1 MWEDPIVNEV
11 RQQRLALEAEA
22 GNDWDE
28 IIARAVEFQR
38 QFVTAQPLVLTESAN
53 VASRTPAPDKLAAM
67 REAMNDPLFLADLRE
82 VANGFNGL
90 EVKR

>member
-22 GNDWDE
+22 GNDWEE

-38 QFVTAQPLVLTESAN
+38 QLAMALPPSLPSQQDTHYG
-53 VASRTPAPDKLAAM
+53 VADF
-67 REAMNDPLFLADLRE
+67 EADLRT
-82 VANGFNGL
+82 L
-90 EVKR
+90 EELKQA